1 MTRPIKTDRNDRINR
16 LLVHPVAKLAV
27 PLVISVVAF
36 FVLHRLA
43 SEISWQE
50 VKLDMTGAPKRAL
63 LAAVCLTIVSFA
75 ALALY
80 DVLAVEIVAK
90 GKVPRRVAAMTGA
103 AGAAITNFLGA
114 SWLTGSSLRFRVYSA
129 QGLDWTSI
137 AGILA
142 TAWFATLLG
151 MAFVT
156 GFAMVVRPMGIGTVF
171 GLAPNAETAFG
182 VAVLIAIAG
191 LFIWLS
197 LGRRT
202 ITFRDFRMTLASPRL
217 AAMQIGIVTVDILA
231 ASLVLYVLM
240 PADLTQNFG
249 FFLVVYLAA
258 IGGGLLSHAPGG
270 VGVFEAII
278 IAGLGA
284 TGRSDVLAGLLLYR
298 LIYTVLPFTLA
309 VLAIA
314 GLVVRPHLGR
324 VGETGKALHAALRPM
339 IAPVSAAITLLSGFV
354 LMLSG
359 SIPSDTGRLGLLRD
373 ILPLPFIE
381 ASHLVASIIGVLLV
395 VISRGLFR
403 RQFRAWLAAIV
414 LLCAGL
420 VASFLKGVDLE
431 EAAILAA
438 SLAVLLLFRP
448 IFYRAMAQRAF
459 QLSVQWGFGAAV
471 LIVAAIW
478 VGLLSYSHVPYRNEL
493 WWEFAWHGDASRF
506 LRASLAIAVIFMAIG
521 LNSIINGAGKR
532 LPPEPIPARVLDLVA
547 MSPTTDANIAL
558 TGDKRFLVSGDGS
571 GFLAYADTGGSL
583 IAYADPVG
591 PRETGETVIWQFR
604 DLADQMGRHCA
615 FYSVSSRYLPTF
627 LDMGFAVLK
636 IGEVG
641 RIDLTTF
648 TLDGP
653 KRKDFRYAQRRA
665 RREGY
670 VFEVVAA
677 ADLAPILP
685 ELRGVSKSWLASK
698 HGREKGFSLGSFDED
713 YLSHFDHAILRKAEN
728 GAIIAFANLF
738 QGADHNELSF
748 DLMRHVTAAPGF
760 VMDALFAE
768 ILLWGKAQGFRWF
781 SLGATPFA
789 GLEDHPL
796 ATTWNR
802 FGSFIYQHGERFYN
816 FEGLRSFKEKFDPEW
831 TPTYLVSPRG
841 LQTPR
846 VLYDVNLLVSGGVRG
861 LALEAKNDD

>member
-27 PLVISVVAF
+27 PLVISVVAL

-43 SEISWQE
+43 SEFSWQE
-50 VKLDMTGAPKRAL
+50 VKLEMTGAPKRAL

-258 IGGGLLSHAPGG
+258 IGGGLLSHAPG
-270 VGVFEAII
+270 
-278 IAGLGA
+278 
-284 TGRSDVLAGLLLYR
+284 
-298 LIYTVLPFTLA
+298 
-309 VLAIA
+309 
-314 GLVVRPHLGR
+314 
-324 VGETGKALHAALRPM
+324 
-339 IAPVSAAITLLSGFV
+339 
-354 LMLSG
+354 
-359 SIPSDTGRLGLLRD
+359 
-373 ILPLPFIE
+373 
-381 ASHLVASIIGVLLV
+381 
-395 VISRGLFR
+395 
-403 RQFRAWLAAIV
+403 
-414 LLCAGL
+414 
-420 VASFLKGVDLE
+420 
-431 EAAILAA
+431 
-438 SLAVLLLFRP
+438 
-448 IFYRAMAQRAF
+448 
-459 QLSVQWGFGAAV
+459 
-471 LIVAAIW
+471 
-478 VGLLSYSHVPYRNEL
+478 
-493 WWEFAWHGDASRF
+493 
-506 LRASLAIAVIFMAIG
+506 
-521 LNSIINGAGKR
+521 
-532 LPPEPIPARVLDLVA
+532 
-547 MSPTTDANIAL
+547 
-558 TGDKRFLVSGDGS
+558 
-571 GFLAYADTGGSL
+571 
-583 IAYADPVG
+583 
-591 PRETGETVIWQFR
+591 
-604 DLADQMGRHCA
+604 
-615 FYSVSSRYLPTF
+615 
-627 LDMGFAVLK
+627 
-636 IGEVG
+636 
-641 RIDLTTF
+641 LTTF

-685 ELRGVSKSWLASK
+685 ELRGVSQSWLASK
-698 HGREKGFSLGSFDED
+698 HGREKGFSLGSFDEG